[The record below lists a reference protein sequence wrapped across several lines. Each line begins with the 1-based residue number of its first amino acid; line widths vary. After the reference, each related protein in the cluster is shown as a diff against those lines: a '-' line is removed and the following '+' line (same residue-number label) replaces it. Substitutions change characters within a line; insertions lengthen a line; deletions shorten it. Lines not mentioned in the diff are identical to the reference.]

1 MRPWRVV
8 VAGTP
13 ELARL
18 QCRFLGEQRGFE
30 VVCVTADPDTAL
42 EATRTLRPSWCSWT
56 WSCPGA
62 ASSCC
67 EGCARPA
74 LRSR

>member
-42 EATRTLRPSWCSWT
+42 EATRTLRPQLLLVDLELSGGGLELLRRMR
-56 WSCPGA
+56 WS
-62 ASSCC
+62 
-67 EGCARPA
+67 A